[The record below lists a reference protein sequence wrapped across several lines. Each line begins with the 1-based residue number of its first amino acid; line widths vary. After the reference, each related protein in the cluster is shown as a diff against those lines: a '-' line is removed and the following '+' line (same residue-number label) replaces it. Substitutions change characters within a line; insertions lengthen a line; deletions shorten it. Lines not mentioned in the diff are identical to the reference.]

1 MIARA
6 DPARAAH
13 EAASV
18 RKLREAERAGVVS
31 ALARAFY
38 ADPVMSWLFPDDSR
52 RLRQLERGFGLF
64 GRRIWFRHD
73 EGYTTDSVVGG
84 ALWLPPGTWRL
95 GPVRQI
101 GMLPAMA
108 RVARRDLTRL
118 LRALSLIEKKHPHE
132 RHFYLPIIGVAPE
145 WQGKGIGTALLR
157 PVLERCDRE
166 GLPAYLEA
174 SSPRNR
180 ACYERSGFVVKEQL
194 RMPGDG
200 PPWWAMWR
208 EPAEA

>member
-18 RKLREAERAGVVS
+18 RKLREAERPGVVS

-38 ADPVMSWLFPDDSR
+38 DDPVMSWILPDDSK
-52 RLRQLERGFGLF
+52 RLRQLERGFALF

-73 EGYTTDSVVGG
+73 EGYTTASVVGG
-84 ALWLPPGTWRL
+84 AVWLPPETWRL
-95 GPVRQI
+95 GPLRQI
-101 GMLPAMA
+101 AMLPAMA
-108 RVARRDLTRL
+108 RVAGRDLTRL
-118 LRALSLIEKKHPHE
+118 VRALSLIEKKHPHE
-132 RHFYLPIIGVAPE
+132 RHFYLPVIGVAPE

-180 ACYERSGFVVKEQL
+180 ACYERSGFVVKEEL

-208 EPAEA
+208 EPAPA